1 MDGVDPCQKSA
12 QLHSCQE
19 VKTSLAMYALK
30 KELKLNKVETSL
42 MRGCAGFKRWVYN
55 FGLEMLTAS
64 WEFLGVK
71 ASDSKRLDAIK
82 QVFTQFTMQQPEYA
96 WMKQY
101 PSTVYQSAFIDLK
114 DAFTRW
120 RKGLADFPKKKSK
133 KKGDSFTV
141 YKTDAPN
148 VANASLSGT
157 YPQKGKPALPFTNR
171 VVINP
176 GKQIKLPGLKQFR
189 LKERINFICSS
200 QTFTVSRTADKWFVS
215 FALDVEKI
223 PPVIHKIEKLGVDLG
238 VKCLAT
244 CSDSEAVASLRASGS
259 IYEMPATTKT
269 AKTKLSKMQWRNRN
283 KVLGNKKTGIKAS
296 SGARKFYL
304 KSARVSARISNIRRD
319 TTQKMTTDLSRKAYR
334 IRIEDLNVSGM
345 IANQK
350 LAAAVSNNCFYEIR
364 RQLTYKQAHYG
375 TKVELVDRWFPSS
388 KTCSKCR
395 HVQDMKLS
403 DRIFNC
409 GSCGHIQ
416 DRDEN
421 ASRNLENACTE
432 RCRSAPIDKVR
443 LA

>member
-1 MDGVDPCQKSA
+1 
-12 QLHSCQE
+12 
-19 VKTSLAMYALK
+19 MYALK
-30 KELKLNKVETSL
+30 RELKLNKVETSL

-55 FGLEMLTAS
+55 FGLSMLTAS

-71 ASDSKRLDAIK
+71 ASDSKRLDVIK
-82 QVFTQFTMQQPEYA
+82 QVLTQFTMQQPEYA
-96 WMKQY
+96 WMKKY

-114 DAFTRW
+114 NAFTRW
-120 RKGLADFPKKKSK
+120 RQGLADFPKKKSK

-141 YKTDAPN
+141 YKT
-148 VANASLSGT
+148 SGV

-176 GKQIKLPGLKQFR
+176 GQRIQLPGLKQFR
-189 LKERINFICSS
+189 LKERINFVCSS
-200 QTFTVSRTADKWFVS
+200 QTFTVSRTADRWFVS
-215 FALDVEKI
+215 FVLSAEKI
-223 PPVIHKIEKLGVDLG
+223 PPITHPIEKIGVDLG
-238 VKCLAT
+238 VKALAT
-244 CSDSEAVASLRASGS
+244 CSDGS
-259 IYEMPATTKT
+259 VYEMPATTKT

-283 KVLGNKKTGIKAS
+283 KVLGNKKAGIKAS

-304 KSARVSARISNIRRD
+304 KLARVSARISNIRRD
-319 TTQKMTTDLSRKAYR
+319 TTQKMTTDLSRKAYT
-334 IRIEDLNVSGM
+334 IRVEDLKVSGM
-345 IANQK
+345 IANHK
-350 LAAAVSNNCFYEIR
+350 LAEAVSNNCFYEIR

-388 KTCSKCR
+388 KTCSKCG

-421 ASRNLENACTE
+421 ASINLEN
-432 RCRSAPIDKVR
+432 APIDKVR